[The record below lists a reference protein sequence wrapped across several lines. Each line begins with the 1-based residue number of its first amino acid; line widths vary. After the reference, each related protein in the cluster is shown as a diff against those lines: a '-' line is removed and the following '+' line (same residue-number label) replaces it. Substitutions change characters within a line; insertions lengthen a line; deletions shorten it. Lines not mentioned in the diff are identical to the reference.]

1 MNWAIRWKY
10 EGADVN
16 LNLPTVFVSMIKLTR
31 LNNSTV
37 YVNPDLIKSLE
48 ETPDTIISLI
58 NGDHFLVREKAEE
71 VIDKILVYRVRI
83 IHLAEQWSDAGST
96 A

>member
-1 MNWAIRWKY
+1 
-10 EGADVN
+10 
-16 LNLPTVFVSMIKLTR
+16 MIKLTR

-58 NGDHFLVREKAEE
+58 NGDHYLVREKAEE
-71 VIDKILVYRVRI
+71 VIDKIVAYRVRI
-83 IHLAEQWSDAGST
+83 MHLANQWPDAGST
-96 A
+96 V

>member
-1 MNWAIRWKY
+1 MVDAT
-10 EGADVN
+10 
-16 LNLPTVFVSMIKLTR
+16 LNPPSIFVIMIKLTR

-58 NGDHFLVREKAEE
+58 NGDHYLVQEKAEE
-71 VIDKILVYRVRI
+71 VIDKIVAYRVRI
-83 IHLAEQWSDAGST
+83 LDFAKQLPDAGST